1 MRNRLIHGYFSVNLQ
16 IVWDTVKKVLP
27 EFLIKINA
35 IQSEMVSE
43 GNMKS
48 SISDE

>member
-1 MRNRLIHGYFSVNLQ
+1 
-16 IVWDTVKKVLP
+16 VKKVLP
-27 EFLIKINA
+27 EFLSKIDA
-35 IQSEMVSE
+35 IQSEMINE